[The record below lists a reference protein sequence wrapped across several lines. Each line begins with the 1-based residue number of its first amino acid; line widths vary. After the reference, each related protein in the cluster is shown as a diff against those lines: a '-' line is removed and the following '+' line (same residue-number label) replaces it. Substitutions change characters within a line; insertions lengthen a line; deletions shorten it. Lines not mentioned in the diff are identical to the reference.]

1 MSIHDT
7 GATFYEVRE
16 YASTATFTN
25 VLTPYVVTITKHN
38 YIPYLQALPDEYIQN
53 ETFTTTET
61 RIGNNIY
68 AGNSVTTQKPQGD
81 VIIRNGATLKLKAQ
95 KNVFLENGFE
105 VENGGVIEVNTGIN
119 N

>member
-1 MSIHDT
+1 MS
-7 GATFYEVRE
+7 
-16 YASTATFTN
+16 TN
-25 VLTPYVVTITKHN
+25 YC
-38 YIPYLQALPDEYIQN
+38 
-53 ETFTTTET
+53 
-61 RIGNNIY
+61 
-68 AGNSVTTQKPQGD
+68 D